1 MSSTLIWVSKV
12 KLLQKL
18 KMKNIGFIGI
28 GLMGFPMAKN
38 LLKSGYNLKAYNR
51 SQDKADRLKEFGAEI
66 SLSIKDVV
74 TNSDTIIT
82 MLTDDTAVEK
92 VMGSDDFISN
102 IKEGATVI
110 DMSSVNPVITKKYA
124 EILKQKNINYLDAP
138 VSGGTIGAEEASLAI
153 MVGGDEETFKNCY
166 ELLKKM
172 GNPTLVGPVSSGQIS
187 KLANQII
194 VGVTIGAVA
203 EAVTLC
209 EKSGTNPNKMIEAL
223 SGGWADSKIL
233 QTHGKRMIDKD
244 FTPKG
249 KTTTQLKDMTNII
262 NAGKA
267 VETHLPISSLVKEMY
282 KDLVTDGHGNTDHSS
297 LYNAIEKINK
307 K

>member
-1 MSSTLIWVSKV
+1 
-12 KLLQKL
+12 
-18 KMKNIGFIGI
+18 MKSIAFIGI

-38 LLKSGYNLKAYNR
+38 LLKFGYNLKVYNR

-66 SLSIKDVV
+66 SVSIKDVV
-74 TNSDTIIT
+74 TNSDIIIT
-82 MLTDDTAVEK
+82 MLTDDNAVEK
-92 VMGSDDFISN
+92 VMGSDEFISN

-110 DMSSVNPVITKKYA
+110 DMSSVNPVLTIKYSKK
-124 EILKQKNINYLDAP
+124 LKEKKIDYLDAP
-138 VSGGTIGAEEASLAI
+138 VSGGTIGAEEATLAI

-267 VETHLPISSLVKEMY
+267 VETYLPISSLIKEMY
-282 KDLVTDGHGNTDHSS
+282 KDLVADGHGNTDHSS

>member
-1 MSSTLIWVSKV
+1 
-12 KLLQKL
+12 
-18 KMKNIGFIGI
+18 
-28 GLMGFPMAKN
+28 MGFPMAKN
-38 LLKSGYNLKAYNR
+38 ILKSAYNLKAYNR

-66 SLSIKDVV
+66 SISIKEVV
-74 TNSDTIIT
+74 TNSDAIIT
-82 MLTDDTAVEK
+82 MLTDDSAVEK
-92 VMGSDDFISN
+92 VMGSYEFISN

-267 VETHLPISSLVKEMY
+267 VETYLPISSLIKEMY
-282 KDLVTDGHGNTDHSS
+282 NDLVADGHGNTDHSS

>member
-1 MSSTLIWVSKV
+1 M
-12 KLLQKL
+12 Q
-18 KMKNIGFIGI
+18 IGFIGV

-38 LLKSGYNLKAYNR
+38 LLKSGYKLKAFNR
-51 SQDKADRLKEFGAEI
+51 SQVKADRLKEFGAEI
-66 SLSIKDVV
+66 STSIKSVV
-74 TNSDTIIT
+74 TNSDVVIA
-82 MLTDDTAVEK
+82 MLTDDAAVEK
-92 VMGSDDFISN
+92 VMGSDEFISN
-102 IKEGATVI
+102 IKESATVI
-110 DMSSVNPVITKKYA
+110 DMSSVNPVITKKCA
-124 EILKQKNINYLDAP
+124 KILKEKNINYLDAP

-153 MVGGDEETFKNCY
+153 MVGGDEETFKECY
-166 ELLKKM
+166 DLLRIL

-209 EKSGTNPNKMIEAL
+209 EKSGTNPSKMIEAL

-233 QTHGKRMIDKD
+233 QTHGKRMISKD
-244 FTPKG
+244 FSPKG

-267 VETHLPISSLVKEMY
+267 VETHLPISSLIKEMY
-282 KDLVTDGHGNTDHSS
+282 KDLVADGHGNTDHSS
-297 LYNAIEKINK
+297 LYNAIDKINK

>member
-1 MSSTLIWVSKV
+1 
-12 KLLQKL
+12 
-18 KMKNIGFIGI
+18 
-28 GLMGFPMAKN
+28 MGFPMAKN
-38 LLKSGYNLKAYNR
+38 LLKSGYNLKAFNR
-51 SQDKADRLKEFGAEI
+51 SQDKAERLREFGAVI
-66 SLSIKDVV
+66 STSIKEVV
-74 TNSDTIIT
+74 TNSDVIIT
-82 MLTDDTAVEK
+82 MLTDDTAVDK
-92 VMGSDDFISN
+92 VMASEEFAGN
-102 IKEGATVI
+102 IKTNATVI
-110 DMSSVNPVITKKYA
+110 DMSSVNPVLTIKYSK
-124 EILKQKNINYLDAP
+124 ILKDKNINYLDAP
-138 VSGGTIGAEEASLAI
+138 VSGGTIGAEDATLAI

-203 EAVTLC
+203 EAITLC
-209 EKSGTNPNKMIEAL
+209 EKSGTNPSKMIEAL

-233 QTHGKRMIDKD
+233 QTHGKRMINKD
-244 FTPKG
+244 FSPKG

-267 VETHLPISSLVKEMY
+267 VETHLPISSLIKEMY
-282 KDLVTDGHGNTDHSS
+282 KDLVADGHGNTDHSS

>member
-1 MSSTLIWVSKV
+1 M
-12 KLLQKL
+12 Q
-18 KMKNIGFIGI
+18 IGFIGV

-38 LLKSGYNLKAYNR
+38 LLKSGYKLKAFNR
-51 SQDKADRLKEFGAEI
+51 SQDKAERLKEFGAEL
-66 SLSIKDVV
+66 STSIKDSV
-74 TNSDTIIT
+74 TSSDVIIT
-82 MLTDDTAVEK
+82 MLTDDAAVEK
-92 VMGSDDFISN
+92 VIGSDEFIKN
-102 IKEGATVI
+102 IKPNATVI
-110 DMSSVNPVITKKYA
+110 DMSSINPVLSKKCA
-124 EILKQKNINYLDAP
+124 KLLKEKKINYLDAP

-153 MVGGDEETFKNCY
+153 MVGGDEKTFKKCY
-166 ELLKKM
+166 DLLKIL

-203 EAVTLC
+203 EAITLC
-209 EKSGTNPNKMIEAL
+209 EKSGTNPSKMIEAL

-233 QTHGKRMIDKD
+233 QTHGKRMISKD
-244 FTPKG
+244 FSPKG

-267 VETHLPISSLVKEMY
+267 VETHLPISSLIKGMY
-282 KDLVTDGHGNTDHSS
+282 KDLVADGHGNTDHSS

>member
-1 MSSTLIWVSKV
+1 M
-12 KLLQKL
+12 Q
-18 KMKNIGFIGI
+18 IGFIGV

-38 LLKSGYNLKAYNR
+38 LLKSGYQLKAFNR
-51 SQDKADRLKEFGAEI
+51 SQDKAERLKEFGAEI
-66 SLSIKDVV
+66 SVSIKDVV
-74 TNSDTIIT
+74 TNSDIIIT
-82 MLTDDTAVEK
+82 MLTDDNAVEK
-92 VMGSDDFISN
+92 VMDSDEFIFN

-110 DMSSVNPVITKKYA
+110 DMSSVNPVLAIKYSKK
-124 EILKQKNINYLDAP
+124 LKEKKVNYLDAP
-138 VSGGTIGAEEASLAI
+138 VSGGTIGAEEATLAI
-153 MVGGDEETFKNCY
+153 MIGGDEETFRNCY
-166 ELLKKM
+166 ELLKIM
-172 GNPTLVGPVSSGQIS
+172 GNPTLVGPISSGQIS

-209 EKSGTNPNKMIEAL
+209 EKSGTNPSKMIEAL

-233 QTHGKRMIDKD
+233 QTHGKRMINKD
-244 FTPKG
+244 FSPKG

-267 VETHLPISSLVKEMY
+267 ADLHLPISNLIKEMY
-282 KDLVTDGHGNTDHSS
+282 KNLVDDGLGNTDHSS
-297 LYNAIEKINK
+297 LYNEIKKINK

>member
-1 MSSTLIWVSKV
+1 
-12 KLLQKL
+12 
-18 KMKNIGFIGI
+18 
-28 GLMGFPMAKN
+28 MGYPMAKN

-66 SLSIKDVV
+66 SVSIKDVV
-74 TNSDTIIT
+74 TNSDIIIT
-82 MLTDDTAVEK
+82 MLTDDNAVEK
-92 VMGSDDFISN
+92 VMSSNEFISN

-110 DMSSVNPVITKKYA
+110 DMSSVNPVLTIKYSKK
-124 EILKQKNINYLDAP
+124 LKEKKINYLDAP
-138 VSGGTIGAEEASLAI
+138 VSGGTIGAEEATLAI
-153 MVGGDEETFKNCY
+153 MIGGDEETFKNCY

-203 EAVTLC
+203 EAITLC

-233 QTHGKRMIDKD
+233 QTHGKRMISKD

-249 KTTTQLKDMTNII
+249 KTTTQLKDMTNIV

-267 VETHLPISSLVKEMY
+267 VETHLPISSLIKEMY
-282 KDLVTDGHGNTDHSS
+282 KDLVADGHGNTDHSS